1 MVIAYITEIILDV
14 GVGATVWLAKK
25 TGYGIYYGTSY
36 LVYGNQDKNNDNNND
51 EFEEITNT
59 TEIMQEIKLLR
70 EEIKKLKKD

>member
-14 GVGATVWLAKK
+14 GLGASVWLVKK

-36 LVYGNQDKNNDNNND
+36 LVYGNQEKNNDDD